1 MKKSGKFRAS
11 EKPRPAPAVPLAET
25 PHPLT
30 VVGFGASAGGLEAFT
45 DVLHKLPL
53 DLGMALVF
61 VQHLDPQHDS
71 ILTDL
76 LSRSTAMPVHRVTD
90 GMKLQPNQVYVI
102 PPNTNLVVRDDA
114 LHLEARPAGP
124 HMPVDYFLRS
134 LADVY
139 RGRAIGV
146 VLSGSASDGALGL
159 TAVKAAGGITFAQA
173 PESARYDGMP
183 RSAINS
189 GCVDFVLPPEGIA
202 RELIGLGAHPY
213 LRHPESP
220 EDAAPPTE
228 DQAIREIFNQ
238 LRSTTGVDF
247 SLYKPGTILRRVL
260 RRMALQ
266 KIDNLDQYA
275 AYVKQNKDEVTSLF
289 QDMLINVTS
298 FFREPVTFEALQNY
312 VLPRL
317 FENRPLEQPFRVWV
331 PGCAT
336 GEEAYSV
343 AICLIEYMREQ
354 GKEWPLQVFGTDL
367 SDAALDKARAG
378 LYPEDIA
385 ADVNRDR
392 LRRFFARINSSYQ
405 IARTVRDKC
414 IFARQNV
421 TKDPP
426 FSRLDLIVCRNVL
439 IYLGPSL
446 QSAAMRLFHYAL
458 QPNGYLVVGLSESVG
473 PGSDLF
479 ELVDKKTRIYSRR
492 AATVSIATDLGTFR
506 ERERFP
512 VRPLGGGPGSLNLH
526 RKVDQMLLVRY
537 SPPAVVVDKS
547 LRVLE
552 FRGRTASFLEHTAG
566 EASLNLLKMAPTSI
580 GVEVQKLMP
589 KVDSAGVTV
598 QEQAALGFRQGRHP
612 HGRPFDQ
619 RNSYGRI
626 GAAIPG
632 RRRGSALG

>member
-1 MKKSGKFRAS
+1 M
-11 EKPRPAPAVPLAET
+11 
-25 PHPLT
+25 
-30 VVGFGASAGGLEAFT
+30 EAFT

-202 RELIGLGAHPY
+202 RELVGLGAHPY

-220 EDAAPPTE
+220 EDVAPPTE

-336 GEEAYSV
+336 GEEAYSI

-458 QPNGYLVVGLSESVG
+458 QPKATWSLGLSESVG

-506 ERERFP
+506 EHERVP
-512 VRPLGGGPGSLNLH
+512 GP
-526 RKVDQMLLVRY
+526 
-537 SPPAVVVDKS
+537 
-547 LRVLE
+547 
-552 FRGRTASFLEHTAG
+552 
-566 EASLNLLKMAPTSI
+566 
-580 GVEVQKLMP
+580 
-589 KVDSAGVTV
+589 
-598 QEQAALGFRQGRHP
+598 AL
-612 HGRPFDQ
+612 
-619 RNSYGRI
+619 
-626 GAAIPG
+626 
-632 RRRGSALG
+632 RRRQPAA